1 MISKLAHSAAI
12 NANRSAL
19 VDSRQSARRYA
30 GDNLQDHRG
39 VVSAGPTGYTQASIM
54 TISHDR
60 ENDSPTMNTGLD
72 QPLLDDYLV
81 FVAARCRPNTVLA
94 VMFDLRVFFREINK
108 DPLEVN
114 TSDVFDFITAQRFA
128 RRGNVVRI
136 IDGEEGLAASTI
148 KRRISSVSGLFAYLV
163 ARGVVTTNPVPQGLM
178 LRRPGVRLTPLIR
191 VPRPLPRVLTPL
203 EVTALLAALRTHRDR
218 ALVQLMLLGG
228 LRRVEALGVELGD
241 LRPGDRRVHIRQGK
255 GGRERIVPVDDMFF
269 AALRDYFAQER
280 PTESITDHVFVV
292 LKGPNRGRVLSA
304 AGADEILA
312 GARSRAGL
320 AHATCHELRH
330 TCFTRLREAGMALE
344 AIQAQAG
351 HASIES
357 TRIYLH
363 LSPDWLAQQYRQ
375 AMDIITATWDGA
387 NALTTTKDAL

>member
-1 MISKLAHSAAI
+1 
-12 NANRSAL
+12 
-19 VDSRQSARRYA
+19 
-30 GDNLQDHRG
+30 
-39 VVSAGPTGYTQASIM
+39 M

-60 ENDSPTMNTGLD
+60 ENDSPTVNTGLD
-72 QPLLDDYLV
+72 QPLLGDYLV

-94 VMFDLRVFFREINK
+94 VMFDLRVFFREVNK
-108 DPLEVN
+108 DPCEVT
-114 TSDVFDFITAQRFA
+114 TSDVFAFITAQRSA

-136 IDGEEGLAASTI
+136 VDDEHGLAASTI
-148 KRRISSVSGLFAYLV
+148 KRRLSSVSGLFAYLV
-163 ARGVVTTNPVPQGLM
+163 ARGVVPTNPVPHGLM
-178 LRRPGVRLTPLIR
+178 LRRPGARLTPLIR
-191 VPRPLPRVLTPL
+191 VPRPLPRVLTPV
-203 EVTALLAALRTHRDR
+203 EVTALLAALRTDRDR

-241 LRPGDRRVHIRQGK
+241 LRPGDRRVHIRHGK
-255 GGRERIVPVDDMFF
+255 GGRERIVPVDHVFF
-269 AALRDYFAQER
+269 AALRDYLERER
-280 PTESITDHVFVV
+280 PTDSTTDHVFVV

-320 AHATCHELRH
+320 SHASCHELRH

-363 LSPDWLAQQYRQ
+363 LSPDWLARQYRQ
-375 AMDIITATWDGA
+375 AMDIISTTWDGA
-387 NALTTTKDAL
+387 DALTTAKEVL

>member
-1 MISKLAHSAAI
+1 MRVISKLAHSAAI

-30 GDNLQDHRG
+30 GDNSQDRRG
-39 VVSAGPTGYTQASIM
+39 VVSVGPTGDTQASIM

-60 ENDSPTMNTGLD
+60 ENDPTTMNTGLGES
-72 QPLLDDYLV
+72 LLDDYLV

-136 IDGEEGLAASTI
+136 IDGEQGLAASTI

-269 AALRDYFAQER
+269 AALHDYFAQER

-292 LKGPNRGRVLSA
+292 LKGPNRGGGGACYQRRVLMKSSPA
-304 AGADEILA
+304 PARVPGLHMRPAMSCVIRVSRVCVKPVWLWK
-312 GARSRAGL
+312 RSRPKQVTHLLSPHGSIY
-320 AHATCHELRH
+320 TCLRIGWH
-330 TCFTRLREAGMALE
+330 INTGRQWTSSPPRGMA
-344 AIQAQAG
+344 QM
-351 HASIES
+351 
-357 TRIYLH
+357 R
-363 LSPDWLAQQYRQ
+363 
-375 AMDIITATWDGA
+375 
-387 NALTTTKDAL
+387 